1 MPDPAAPAALPHH
14 ERAIARFTAE
24 AATRGSLGV
33 VVVGS
38 VARGTARPDSDV
50 DVYEVVDDARF
61 ARALAE
67 SAAALVDV
75 EAADWP
81 GGYVDVKLVSPA
93 LLERAREEADDPTRA
108 SFAGAR
114 IAHDGVGG
122 LAALVGAI
130 AAPPAEYF
138 VRSIPPLLAQFA
150 LHSGYFLPRGR
161 YHGDRLLTAHAAL
174 HAALAAGRVALARTE
189 VLFRGPKYLDE
200 QLRVAGRAA
209 VADAALA
216 LLDEPSAAAAAGLAR
231 TIDADP
237 GIDDATLSRFII
249 DNEWAW
255 FTRTP
260 PPEHR

>member
-14 ERAIARFTAE
+14 ERAVDRFTTAAIARGA
-24 AATRGSLGV
+24 LGV
-33 VVVGS
+33 IVVGS
-38 VARGTARPDSDV
+38 AARGTARPDSDV

-67 SAAALVDV
+67 STAALVDV

-93 LLERAREEADDPTRA
+93 LLESAGEEADDPTRA

-114 IAHDGVGG
+114 VAHDGVGG

-150 LHSGYFLPRGR
+150 LHAGYFLPHGR
-161 YHGDRLLTAHAAL
+161 DHSDRLLTAHAAL
-174 HAALAAGRVALARTE
+174 HAALAAGRVALARAE

-200 QLRVAGRAA
+200 QLRAAGRAD
-209 VADAALA
+209 VADAAIA
-216 LLDEPSAAAAAGLAR
+216 LLDERSAPAAIELGR
-231 TIDADP
+231 TIDADLS
-237 GIDDATLSRFII
+237 IDDATLSRFII